1 MLYLVG
7 LGLRGIRSLTLE
19 GESVIRRCQEVYFEY
34 YTSIPPKSTLE
45 SLASYFGREIKPLE
59 RAEIEIESLFFQ
71 RARDMDICVIVTGDP
86 LSATTHNQIRYDL
99 SKAGIQVEVI
109 ENSSILTEAPSRS
122 GLFHYRFG
130 PPVSIPFCTDKFLP
144 SSVLEKIKRN
154 LASSLH
160 TLLLLDLNG
169 QEPMAPSEAA
179 DTLLKMEERYEAGVI
194 GKDTEVVLLSS
205 LHMPEEK
212 IVRCRLG
219 DLFQIRS
226 KVGPS
231 VIIIPSTL
239 NDQEK
244 SFLAAFAKEFSEVFS
259 EDSSQQPPSR
269 RKEKH

>member
-45 SLASYFGREIKPLE
+45 SLESYFSREIKPLA
-59 RAEIEIESLFFQ
+59 RTEIETGTTFFQ
-71 RARDMDICVIVTGDP
+71 RARDLDICVIVTGDP

-99 SKAGIQVEVI
+99 LNTGIQVEVI

-130 PPVSIPFCTDKFLP
+130 PPVSLPFCTEKFLP

-154 LASSLH
+154 LANSFH

-169 QEPMAPSEAA
+169 QEPMSPSEAA
-179 DTLLKMEERYEAGVI
+179 GFLLKMEERYGTGVI
-194 GKDTEVVLLSS
+194 NKDTGIVLLSS

-212 IVRCRLG
+212 IVRCKMG
-219 DLFQIRS
+219 DLLHIRNE
-226 KVGPS
+226 VGPS
-231 VIIIPSTL
+231 VILIPSTM
-239 NDQEK
+239 NEQEK
-244 SFLAAFAKEFSEVFS
+244 TFLSAFSREFNEVFS
-259 EDSSQQPPSR
+259 EDNSQQHPSHR
-269 RKEKH
+269 RQKH